1 MDIGIQQAGCIPLPG
16 QREGQAGSYGR
27 LAYSPFTR
35 SNDKQIFYI
44 GQLRFLE
51 RPFGSITLFVHL
63 LFFFILFSLPCI
75 NRFCK
80 PDNRSTKRMP
90 SRWSYSCR
98 SEERR
103 VGKECRSRWAV

>member
-1 MDIGIQQAGCIPLPG
+1 
-16 QREGQAGSYGR
+16 EGQAGSYGR

-44 GQLRFLE
+44 GQPRFFE
-51 RPFGSITLFVHL
+51 RLFGSITLFVHL

-90 SRWSYSCR
+90 SRWSTSCQPYTLC
-98 SEERR
+98 SCKVTNPEFFILIDHLPDLFL
-103 VGKECRSRWAV
+103 